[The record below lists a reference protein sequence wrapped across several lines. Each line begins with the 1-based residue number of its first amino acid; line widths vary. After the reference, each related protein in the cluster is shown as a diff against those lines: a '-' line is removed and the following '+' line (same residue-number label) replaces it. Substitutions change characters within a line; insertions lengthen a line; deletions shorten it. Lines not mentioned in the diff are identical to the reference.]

1 MSDIAP
7 VSISSYCAAKF
18 PTAMPVHWPNRQ
30 MRSVAGPRDSHPSK
44 GRHGQRGGMI
54 EVWIQGRVNPYV
66 SEPPSEVHFS
76 PPDWVEHLQTAVM
89 LLDAEDRVRFLNPA
103 AEDLLGVA
111 GGHVGVGLSRE
122 LRASGLSALV
132 ERASREQRALS
143 AQDIEWQD
151 AGRVQWLDVQV
162 TALPGDLTLLEL
174 HDAGLRRRAQEDRL
188 RHDRQALSRR
198 VVRQLAHEIRN
209 PLAGLRG
216 AAQLLGRD
224 EPDPGRRELT
234 DIICVEADRLHAL
247 VDELLAP
254 AGPARMTHGNV
265 HEPVDRLQG
274 LLSSEADAG
283 VTVERDYDP
292 SLPELELDTNQLF
305 QALLN
310 LGRNALQSG
319 ADRIVL
325 RTRSARRVTW
335 DGNLHRLAVAV
346 EIADNGRGVPVELAE
361 SLFFPLVTGR
371 DEGSGLGLAIAQEI
385 VDRHGGRIEFESE
398 PGSTVFRLLLPVPE
412 QSGIIG

>member
-1 MSDIAP
+1 
-7 VSISSYCAAKF
+7 
-18 PTAMPVHWPNRQ
+18 
-30 MRSVAGPRDSHPSK
+30 
-44 GRHGQRGGMI
+44 MI
-54 EVWIQGRVNPYV
+54 ESRAQGRAISNV

-103 AEDLLGVA
+103 AEDLVGA
-111 GGHVGVGLSRE
+111 ASGHAAAAFGRE

-132 ERASREQRALS
+132 ERASVEQRALS

-162 TALPGDLTLLEL
+162 TALDGGVSLLEL

-188 RHDRQALSRR
+188 RHDRQTLSRR

-224 EPDPGRRELT
+224 EPDPDRRELT
-234 DIICVEADRLHAL
+234 DIICHEADRLHAL

-254 AGPARMTHGNV
+254 AGPARMTQANV
-265 HEPVDRLQG
+265 HEPVDRLHA
-274 LLSSEADAG
+274 LLKSEVNEGMAVD
-283 VTVERDYDP
+283 RDYDP
-292 SLPELELDTNQLF
+292 SLPEIELDSNQLF

-310 LGRNALQSG
+310 LGRNALQSD
-319 ADRIVL
+319 ADRVVL
-325 RTRSARRVTW
+325 RTRAARRVTW
-335 DGNLHRLAVAV
+335 GGALHRLAVAI
-346 EIADNGRGVPVELAE
+346 EIVDNGRGVPDDLAE
-361 SLFFPLVTGR
+361 SLFFPLVTSR
-371 DEGSGLGLAIAQEI
+371 PEGSGLGLAIAQEI

-398 PGSTVFRLLLPVPE
+398 PGSTVFRLLLPVP
-412 QSGIIG
+412 S

>member
-1 MSDIAP
+1 
-7 VSISSYCAAKF
+7 
-18 PTAMPVHWPNRQ
+18 
-30 MRSVAGPRDSHPSK
+30 
-44 GRHGQRGGMI
+44 MI
-54 EVWIQGRVNPYV
+54 GSRAQGRFILNV
-66 SEPPSEVHFS
+66 SEPPTESHFS

-89 LLDAEDRVRFLNPA
+89 LLDAEERVRFLNPA
-103 AEDLLGVA
+103 AEDLLGAA
-111 GGHVGVGLSRE
+111 GEQAAAAFGIE
-122 LRASGLSALV
+122 LRASGLGALV
-132 ERASREQRALS
+132 QRAATEQRALS

-162 TALPGDLTLLEL
+162 TTLSGGVTLLEL

-224 EPDPGRRELT
+224 EPDPDRRELT
-234 DIICVEADRLHAL
+234 DIICHEADRLHAL

-254 AGPARMTHGNV
+254 AGPARMAQANI
-265 HEPVDRLQG
+265 HEPVDRLHA
-274 LLSSEADAG
+274 LLKSEVNEGMA
-283 VTVERDYDP
+283 VYRDYDP
-292 SLPELELDTNQLF
+292 SLPEIELDGNQLF

-319 ADRIVL
+319 ADRVVL
-325 RTRSARRVTW
+325 RTRAARRVTW
-335 DGNLHRLAVAV
+335 GGALHRLAVAI
-346 EIADNGRGVPVELAE
+346 EIADNGRGVPDDLAE
-361 SLFFPLVTGR
+361 SLFFPLVTSR
-371 DEGSGLGLAIAQEI
+371 PEGSGLGLAIAQEI

-398 PGSTVFRLLLPVPE
+398 PGSTVFRLLLPVPA
-412 QSGIIG
+412 